1 MSKLSSQ
8 ETLKELQ
15 VTILGF
21 VTGFERGIR
30 RQDEELQGVDFA
42 KENLGH
48 VVHQYVVVVVF
59 VMIISA
65 GDCE

>member
-1 MSKLSSQ
+1 MSELSSQ

-15 VTILGF
+15 VILGF

>member
-1 MSKLSSQ
+1 MSELSSQ

-15 VTILGF
+15 VILGF

-42 KENLGH
+42 KE
-48 VVHQYVVVVVF
+48 
-59 VMIISA
+59 ISA

>member
-1 MSKLSSQ
+1 MSELSSQ

-15 VTILGF
+15 VILGF

-30 RQDEELQGVDFA
+30 RQDEELQGLDFA